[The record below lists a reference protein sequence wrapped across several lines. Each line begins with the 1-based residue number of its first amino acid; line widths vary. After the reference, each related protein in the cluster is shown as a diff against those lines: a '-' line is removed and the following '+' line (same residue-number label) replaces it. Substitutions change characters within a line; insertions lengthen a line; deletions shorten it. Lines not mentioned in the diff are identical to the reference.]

1 MKTVRIQFHL
11 QSVTSKGKGGGKKG
25 KDILVYSRALRGM
38 EIGDS
43 AIQYYQGIL
52 KVLFERLACAPK
64 QEPCPALPYLTL
76 SELQLALSYIT
87 ALCTVYSIQH
97 TVHSILQIAYSALCT
112 AYSIYHITVA
122 SKSTSHYSSSSS
134 SSSAITLRFL

>member
-11 QSVTSKGKGGGKKG
+11 QSVTSKGKGREGEIKG

-64 QEPCPALPYLTL
+64 QELCPALLCPTL
-76 SELQLALSYIT
+76 PSLNCS
-87 ALCTVYSIQH
+87 
-97 TVHSILQIAYSALCT
+97 
-112 AYSIYHITVA
+112 
-122 SKSTSHYSSSSS
+122 
-134 SSSAITLRFL
+134 